1 MFRLARLPKCGREGA
16 WEKAHKARL
25 WGRQTGLK
33 RLKKGGS
40 DMKLDEHL
48 ITGIFLG
55 VVVGLFYT
63 AQLVPYTALFLI
75 GSIVLILRYLHA
87 R

>member
-1 MFRLARLPKCGREGA
+1 VVGLSR
-16 WEKAHKARL
+16 
-25 WGRQTGLK
+25 RQTGI
-33 RLKKGGS
+33 KGVRK
-40 DMKLDEHL
+40 MKLDEHL

-75 GSIVLILRYLHA
+75 GTIVLILRYVHK
-87 R
+87 